1 MRKALWFS
9 LSMTCLIVHLF
20 QQFSSLRSRSLSQSI
35 LAVDTQSTPADAKG
49 SHVSSN
55 GRFAYSFV
63 IGGCNADEPSRY
75 RGYVYNILV
84 ATRMLRNL
92 GSTADVVAFFQISSK
107 VKNATS
113 SSLPYADLRPLK
125 ALGVKIRYIPPSPSE
140 SFYEANMNK
149 FQILCMTEYDRIIFL
164 DGDVLPLTNLDY
176 LFRLSMEGVLKQN
189 LVIAAPASPANG
201 VFFMLKPASGDL
213 ELVQKIIRERERKP
227 FDPVQ
232 GYGHAIVPPDKW
244 VTRKSEGT
252 RFDFYGGNADQ
263 GLCKYRTPVYFGF
276 CMRIVARA
284 VVFSC

>member
-1 MRKALWFS
+1 MACILMFQLFCS
-9 LSMTCLIVHLF
+9 LK
-20 QQFSSLRSRSLSQSI
+20 SRSLSRSI
-35 LAVDTQSTPADAKG
+35 VAVVKQSTPSSAK
-49 SHVSSN
+49 VALSSNN

-63 IGGCNADEPSRY
+63 IGGCNPDETSRY

-92 GSTADVVAFFQISSK
+92 GSTADIVAFFQISSK

-113 SSLPYADLRPLK
+113 VLPDADLRPLN

-149 FQILCMTEYDRIIFL
+149 FQILGMTEYDRIIFL

-176 LFRLSMEGVLKQN
+176 LFYLSMEGVLKPN
-189 LVIAAPASPANG
+189 MVIAAPHSPANG
-201 VFFMLKPASGDL
+201 GFFMLKPESGDL
-213 ELVQKIIRERERKP
+213 ELVHKIIDERERKS

-244 VTRKSEGT
+244 VTRKGEGT
-252 RFDFYGGNADQ
+252 LFDFYGGNADQ
-263 GLCKYRTPVYFGF
+263 GLCKYLVLGGNYVQI
-276 CMRIVARA
+276 CVRA
-284 VVFSC
+284 LVLSF